1 MKIEN
6 IVVGYLEENC
16 FILEKDNK
24 ILIVDPGDEGEKII
38 DKINGREILGVLI
51 THNHF
56 DHVGALSYF
65 EDYNIYS
72 SSNLEEKEYNIGPFK
87 FDVIFTPGHS
97 SDSTS
102 YYFEDDNVIFSGDFI
117 FYENIG
123 RCDLPSGDFNSMLE
137 SIDKIKKYPSDMVIY
152 PGHGEST
159 ILSYEIKN
167 NIYFRM
173 EK

>member
-1 MKIEN
+1 MLFLPFFFVPLWRQIDDVMKI
-6 IVVGYLEENC
+6 
-16 FILEKDNK
+16 
-24 ILIVDPGDEGEKII
+24 GDK
-38 DKINGREILGVLI
+38 EILGVLI

-102 YYFEDDNVIFSGDFI
+102 YYFKDDNLYKEKYSIAI
-117 FYENIG
+117 EKLYELLQENKSS
-123 RCDLPSGDFNSMLE
+123 RNAS
-137 SIDKIKKYPSDMVIY
+137 
-152 PGHGEST
+152 
-159 ILSYEIKN
+159 
-167 NIYFRM
+167 
-173 EK
+173 